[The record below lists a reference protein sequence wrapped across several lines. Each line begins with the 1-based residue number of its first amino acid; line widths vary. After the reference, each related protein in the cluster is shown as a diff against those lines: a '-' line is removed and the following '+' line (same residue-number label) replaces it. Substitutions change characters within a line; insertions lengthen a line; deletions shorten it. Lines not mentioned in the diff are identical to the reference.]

1 MAVSYGYVECP
12 VLVLKPSPM
21 SWFCPVWQNQGQVTE
36 WHIQV
41 HADSNLSVPRGLFS
55 ILYAVFSFC
64 PASRTLSASS
74 GKLWM
79 SQWFSVS
86 SQMHP
91 LLFLTWL
98 CVQEVETSSF
108 APLHPADV
116 RERLGDLSPLPL
128 GQVMVFPVAVLSGT
142 AETLV
147 KWLCSHGHSPY
158 WVPTKLLPPICSES
172 GVRKA
177 SHVAA
182 LKGSCSA
189 PFSCPHSVQTLF
201 S

>member
-79 SQWFSVS
+79 SQWFCVLSDAS
-86 SQMHP
+86 SALPYLALCPGSWDLFICP
-91 LLFLTWL
+91 LA
-98 CVQEVETSSF
+98 SSRCQRKVGGF
-108 APLHPADV
+108 ISTAFRSSHGFPGGCA
-116 RERLGDLSPLPL
+116 LGNGWDP
-128 GQVMVFPVAVLSGT
+128 GQVAL
-142 AETLV
+142 L
-147 KWLCSHGHSPY
+147 HGHSPY